1 MPKNNAPKHT
11 SKPQDQA
18 SDEEKAWLDMAPV
31 GREFGSP
38 DYECLTALDQA
49 AFAVF
54 QSWEQVQ
61 DWLAT
66 PNPQLDGICPDDAA
80 RNPDGLS
87 KVMSILMMGDGH
99 ASDDFM
105 REAEKMSVQERD
117 ALNALAD
124 IKNLKGMFGRSSK
137 RASIED
143 MNAAIA
149 RRGAKKK

>member
-1 MPKNNAPKHT
+1 MPKNTEPKHT
-11 SKPQDQA
+11 SSQQHQA
-18 SDEEKAWLDMAPV
+18 SDEEQAWLDIAPV

-49 AFAVF
+49 AFAAF
-54 QSWEQVQ
+54 QSWEQVRE
-61 DWLAT
+61 WLET
-66 PNPQLDGICPDDAA
+66 PHPQLDGIRPEDAA

-87 KVMSILMMGDGH
+87 KVMAILMMAGSH

-105 REAEKMSVQERD
+105 REAEKMPVQERD
-117 ALNALAD
+117 SFNGLAE
-124 IKNLKGMFGRSSK
+124 IHNLKGMFGRPSK

-149 RRGAKKK
+149 RRGARKK